1 MKVAIIGA
9 GNMGGAVA
17 RAMAQGTKVCTSDI
31 TVSNPSRGKLDALK
45 SEYPEI
51 NVTTDNK
58 AAVKA
63 ADLVI
68 LAVKPWKIEEV
79 ITEVKDEIY
88 SSNSMVASMAAGVS
102 THQIDEWLH
111 KSFQELPSV
120 FLIVPNTAI
129 EIRQSMTFIASVRS
143 TKEKN
148 EMVMD
153 IFREAGE
160 VMMVEERL
168 IPAGTALASC
178 GIAYAMR
185 YLRAAMEGGVELG
198 FYPKDAQQ
206 VVMQTMKGAVEL
218 LLAHGTHPETEIDRV
233 TTPGGITI
241 KGLNAMEE
249 SGFTASVIDGLR
261 ASKI

>member
-1 MKVAIIGA
+1 
-9 GNMGGAVA
+9 
-17 RAMAQGTKVCTSDI
+17 
-31 TVSNPSRGKLDALK
+31 
-45 SEYPEI
+45 
-51 NVTTDNK
+51 
-58 AAVKA
+58 
-63 ADLVI
+63 
-68 LAVKPWKIEEV
+68 
-79 ITEVKDEIY
+79 
-88 SSNSMVASMAAGVS
+88 
-102 THQIDEWLH
+102 
-111 KSFQELPSV
+111 
-120 FLIVPNTAI
+120 
-129 EIRQSMTFIASVRS
+129 MTFIASVRS